1 MFSYLFGSSAD
12 GPSLPTIREGHKT
25 VDVIIDHERLQVD
38 VDVLAE
44 VSGLFLQVQSTDAKE
59 CPLLDFP
66 GGLERFR
73 SIVCYL
79 IDRDVLNVA
88 EETVLDLLEA
98 TWLLECPSLLEGV
111 MQSSFVLSLSSRRRA
126 EILEHLLP
134 YTAASSP
141 ADSEHAIETSGV
153 GTSAQNDL
161 GSWNEGLSH
170 PQESVPVSFSCKQF
184 LRLFHFETLMWQC
197 TEKAALT
204 LASQLDGGDFV
215 LGPRLATG
223 SLRVCSELLRLRRL
237 REEESGFVSSAMQPV
252 SALWKNLMDKPLRAK
267 VAWDSHFFALRC
279 MRRRLASAA
288 PSEVLQKQA
297 AMAGEF
303 KEDEEVHD
311 DLPADLV
318 ETAQD
323 STLLVF
329 RELMAY
335 VDTERLSPN
344 WSALLVRVL
353 LLLSRSGV
361 GAGSPGE
368 GVSRARDIFKRT
380 FAENELMQK
389 LASDPAPVP
398 PAWLVDVVAHPS
410 ASNALLRVLC
420 RYRQL
425 EAEELSDIIEHVLL
439 AKFLNWDHCHLI
451 LASELMN
458 EILGACMDAGK
469 KANSGAHVHTT
480 QMGPERRCPD
490 HWAGQHCLWRL
501 EYLGRRLFHVS
512 FLFQQGFLPHSF
524 SSSSS
529 SGSDSRKLLRKMAP
543 EDDVCSPQPQV
554 VEVTG
559 SCLWDEGLLTI
570 DLLRRTMMEGRAMLD
585 KPILHYGRHVIMR
598 HLWLTLTHLQV
609 NNTDHKQ
616 PSSASQVAKNSYC
629 EIGKLKI
636 LWDLACWPLC
646 EDAGLVRQAL
656 EYLKGTYRDLC
667 RPNGVWSAEHEEDL
681 FQMFLAIDLSLLP
694 IQVLHSPWIP
704 AQVQSVRL
712 FVQQQPADQFLQ
724 ELQQEV
730 SRAMEHLKSVN
741 FQCSKFTNKLNAVEH
756 RTLTNIGQINDA
768 SAALEEYQR
777 KRARKE
783 PKEP

>member
-252 SALWKNLMDKPLRAK
+252 SALWKNL
-267 VAWDSHFFALRC
+267 
-279 MRRRLASAA
+279 RL
-288 PSEVLQKQA
+288 
-297 AMAGEF
+297 
-303 KEDEEVHD
+303 
-311 DLPADLV
+311 
-318 ETAQD
+318 
-323 STLLVF
+323 
-329 RELMAY
+329 
-335 VDTERLSPN
+335 
-344 WSALLVRVL
+344 
-353 LLLSRSGV
+353 
-361 GAGSPGE
+361 
-368 GVSRARDIFKRT
+368 
-380 FAENELMQK
+380 
-389 LASDPAPVP
+389 
-398 PAWLVDVVAHPS
+398 
-410 ASNALLRVLC
+410 
-420 RYRQL
+420 
-425 EAEELSDIIEHVLL
+425 
-439 AKFLNWDHCHLI
+439 
-451 LASELMN
+451 
-458 EILGACMDAGK
+458 
-469 KANSGAHVHTT
+469 
-480 QMGPERRCPD
+480 
-490 HWAGQHCLWRL
+490 
-501 EYLGRRLFHVS
+501 
-512 FLFQQGFLPHSF
+512 
-524 SSSSS
+524 
-529 SGSDSRKLLRKMAP
+529 
-543 EDDVCSPQPQV
+543 
-554 VEVTG
+554 
-559 SCLWDEGLLTI
+559 
-570 DLLRRTMMEGRAMLD
+570 
-585 KPILHYGRHVIMR
+585 
-598 HLWLTLTHLQV
+598 
-609 NNTDHKQ
+609 
-616 PSSASQVAKNSYC
+616 
-629 EIGKLKI
+629 
-636 LWDLACWPLC
+636 
-646 EDAGLVRQAL
+646 
-656 EYLKGTYRDLC
+656 
-667 RPNGVWSAEHEEDL
+667 
-681 FQMFLAIDLSLLP
+681 
-694 IQVLHSPWIP
+694 
-704 AQVQSVRL
+704 
-712 FVQQQPADQFLQ
+712 
-724 ELQQEV
+724 
-730 SRAMEHLKSVN
+730 
-741 FQCSKFTNKLNAVEH
+741 
-756 RTLTNIGQINDA
+756 
-768 SAALEEYQR
+768 
-777 KRARKE
+777 
-783 PKEP
+783 